1 MVDSFQVAVKI
12 NLNNL
17 QWQLLSVK
25 VDSAFPLHTC
35 LQEAWFPE
43 H

>member
-43 H
+43 R